1 MKVINDLYDYEG
13 FKIVQDQESF
23 KFSLDSILLA
33 EYIIL
38 KDSKLKVLDLC
49 TGNAAIPLI
58 LSYYYSNEI
67 VGFEI
72 QKSSFDLALES
83 IKINGKEQ
91 QVRIINDDVRNLKNY
106 YSAQSFEV
114 VLANPPYFKLNK
126 QSLINQNDCKA
137 LARHEISLCLE
148 DLFKIS
154 KYILKEKGELYLVH
168 LPDRLEEILFF
179 CEKYKIRA
187 KKIHFIFSKGKAKAQ
202 MVLIKCVKGGNNKL
216 DVHSIEAINLY
227 KSYKNLFRM

>member
-72 QKSSFDLALES
+72 QGTTSS
-83 IKINGKEQ
+83 
-91 QVRIINDDVRNLKNY
+91 NY
-106 YSAQSFEV
+106 
-114 VLANPPYFKLNK
+114 
-126 QSLINQNDCKA
+126 
-137 LARHEISLCLE
+137 
-148 DLFKIS
+148 
-154 KYILKEKGELYLVH
+154 
-168 LPDRLEEILFF
+168 
-179 CEKYKIRA
+179 
-187 KKIHFIFSKGKAKAQ
+187 
-202 MVLIKCVKGGNNKL
+202 
-216 DVHSIEAINLY
+216 
-227 KSYKNLFRM
+227 